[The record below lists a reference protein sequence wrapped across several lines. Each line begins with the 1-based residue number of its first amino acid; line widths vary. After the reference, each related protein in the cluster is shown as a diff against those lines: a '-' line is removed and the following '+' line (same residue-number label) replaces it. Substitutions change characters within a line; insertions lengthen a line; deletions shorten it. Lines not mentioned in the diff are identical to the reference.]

1 MNKKLNSTIIFLAAG
16 GFLAYSIG
24 AAFATGQE
32 MLQYFGAF
40 GPMGLVGCV
49 ITLIL
54 FLILLLGINRDSART
69 GLMTEDDM
77 FKLYAGKYL
86 GQVFIWFTRIFLGL
100 LVIVMISGAGATFEQ
115 TYGIPSLGGRI
126 ILGVV
131 CFITVIF
138 GLRGIIDVIGR
149 IGPLI
154 IILVFIVCIYNIFN
168 GQNSWAEGVEFLKT
182 HDLGRAN
189 SSWAMASVLYCN
201 ACLLLQFPFMVALNR
216 NYPGEG
222 KSVLR
227 GLAIGI
233 TSFMVTA
240 GFTVVAI
247 IKNATVLEGVQVPF
261 LTMAT
266 HIGAGF
272 GIFYSI
278 TIFLGIYTTT
288 APLIWSTI
296 KVIAPEKTPVYYISA
311 AVLVLV
317 SIFLGNVIPFSV
329 MLGTAMN
336 IAGYLAIVMDVCMVV
351 YWIRLKSGK
360 APTVKKTESDKAE

>member
-1 MNKKLNSTIIFLAAG
+1 MNKKRNYMIIFLAAG

-40 GPMGLVGCV
+40 GPAGLAGCV
-49 ITLIL
+49 LTLIL

-86 GQVFIWFTRIFLGL
+86 GQVYIWFTRLFLAL

-126 ILGVV
+126 ILGVI
-131 CFITVIF
+131 CFVTVLF
-138 GLRGIIDVIGR
+138 GLKGIIDIIGR

-154 IILVFIVCIYNIFN
+154 IALVFIVCLYNIFN
-168 GQNSWAEGVEFLKT
+168 GENTWAEGVEFLKNT
-182 HDLGRAN
+182 DLGRASN
-189 SSWAMASVLYCN
+189 SWAMASFLYCN
-201 ACLLLQFPFMVALNR
+201 ACLLLQFPFLVALNR

-233 TSFMVTA
+233 TSFMITA

-247 IKNATVLEGVQVPF
+247 VKNATVLEGVQVPF

-266 HIGAGF
+266 RIGAGF

-288 APLIWSTI
+288 TPLIWSTI

-311 AVLVLV
+311 AVLVVV
-317 SIFLGNVIPFSV
+317 SIFLGNVIPFST

-336 IAGYLAIVMDVCMVV
+336 IAGYLAILLVACMVV
-351 YWIRLKSGK
+351 YWVRLKTGK
-360 APTVKKTESDKAE
+360 LPDPDKAVTEKTE